1 MTAADIA
8 AARGYLGI
16 RRQRELRRGHPERLP
31 AIDAALLCVEMVF
44 TVVADEEGAEKRRAL
59 AAAPTRP
66 LNLPGFE
73 TTALAQTKAMEL
85 QR

>member
-44 TVVADEEGAEKRRAL
+44 TVVADEEAPRSGALSLQPRR
-59 AAAPTRP
+59 
-66 LNLPGFE
+66 GH
-73 TTALAQTKAMEL
+73 
-85 QR
+85 